1 MSAKKMSRLGRGLSS
16 LLGEEVPANIPTP
29 PKVKAHA
36 AAAAA
41 ASGQDKPTGPVVQ
54 ELDISQLKAGKYQP
68 RTLMEQEK
76 LQELSESI
84 RQQGVIS
91 PIIVRPTAA
100 GRYEIIAGERRYRAS
115 KLAGRKTVPA
125 IVREVDDKS
134 ALAMALIENMQRE
147 DLNAVEEAMGVSRL
161 IEEFGYTHEQA
172 AEAIGRSRSA
182 TTNLLRLLNLTEAV
196 KQMLADGHTVG
207 NHTWSHPDMSKISTQ
222 EAFSKE
228 LSQVED
234 LYREIT
240 GQEMTRYYRPPQGIY
255 SQPNL
260 QMAKDLGYETFFWSL
275 AYVDWYQDNQPTK
288 EQAFDKLLTRIH
300 PGAIVL
306 LHSTSST
313 NAQILDELLTRWE
326 EMGYTFKPLSEVVS

>member
-29 PKVKAHA
+29 PKVKANA

-196 KQMLADGHTVG
+196 KQMLADGKI
-207 NHTWSHPDMSKISTQ
+207 DMGH
-222 EAFSKE
+222 ARALLA
-228 LSQVED
+228 LSGAEQIQAN
-234 LYREIT
+234 EIV
-240 GQEMTRYYRPPQGIY
+240 
-255 SQPNL
+255 
-260 QMAKDLGYETFFWSL
+260 AKDLSVRETERL
-275 AYVDWYQDNQPTK
+275 IA
-288 EQAFDKLLTRIH
+288 R
-300 PGAIVL
+300 
-306 LHSTSST
+306 
-313 NAQILDELLTRWE
+313 
-326 EMGYTFKPLSEVVS
+326 LSEKDKEPKAKPEKSTDDRILEERLADSIGAPVRVVYGKKGRGKIVIDFADLDDLDALIAKLAPEQM